1 MKGKKATKVVRQVH
15 IKTLQE
21 SIALLDKRDR
31 RFYREFKGE
40 ARKKKKPVRG
50 RWTKKKGRLKTKG

>member
-1 MKGKKATKVVRQVH
+1 M
-15 IKTLQE
+15 
-21 SIALLDKRDR
+21 LDKRDR